1 MEILKNW
8 PGNSRVKYLD
18 LRYRF
23 SLYNRY
29 SYKLIKYNNR
39 MEKSTKNKILNALGV
54 IGITLGIIALILLI
68 YKILQGF

>member
-1 MEILKNW
+1 
-8 PGNSRVKYLD
+8 
-18 LRYRF
+18 
-23 SLYNRY
+23 
-29 SYKLIKYNNR
+29 